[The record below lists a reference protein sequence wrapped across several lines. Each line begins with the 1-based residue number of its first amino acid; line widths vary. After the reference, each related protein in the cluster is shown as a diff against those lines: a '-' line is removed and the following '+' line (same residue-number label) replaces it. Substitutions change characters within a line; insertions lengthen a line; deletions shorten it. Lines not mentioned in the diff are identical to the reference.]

1 MMSFLKDEE
10 QPRICPKTRLGE
22 GADMT
27 TETTEMPSR
36 SRTGKIIQSDRKF
49 RWQWWLLPFTGLAAL
64 IWFLVRVIPKPSRA
78 AYPCQRLAFPLA
90 SGFIIWLVGLA
101 ASAIAF
107 HKAKRHLLQARY
119 VLAAI
124 CIVISVASIYV
135 ALSYTSQDE
144 TLAAVPP
151 PRVAQPVNAPI
162 GIAKGV
168 HPGRVAWIHDPN
180 ATTWGGTTDGYWWEP
195 NHTSQAIVDEMV
207 SKSLRGITG
216 ETTDYAA
223 WDAIFRYFNQQQGK
237 GDIGYQ
243 PGEKIII
250 KVNFVGLIDVWGGKN
265 YTYKDNYMNTSPQV
279 IHAILDQ
286 LVNIVGVNDAD
297 ITVGD
302 PLCSFVDAYFNM
314 LDPCFPDVNY
324 LDNRGTSGRGKT
336 GPSDINL
343 YWSDPCTAHFSGV
356 TKSDR
361 VPEAFKNANY
371 LINIGNLKGH
381 YDQAGVTLCG
391 KNHYG
396 SLCRRPDGQGGYYN
410 LHGTQIYTISGMNH
424 YRNIVD
430 LMGHPQIGGKTLLYL
445 IDGLYSGRHQSGNIP
460 IKWLTAPFNNDWSSS
475 LLASLDPV
483 AIDSVGLDFLLKEY
497 PTENNGPAG
506 DGADDYLHEA
516 AQAPDPCSGT
526 FYDPNHDGV
535 ELPSQGVHEH
545 WNGPNNR
552 QYTRNLDPVDGTGI
566 ELVTGEQ
573 GIYGDLDGNW
583 CVNFRDFA
591 ILANAWGSRPSDTN
605 WDPNCDISIPS
616 DGVIDKLD
624 LAVLFSQWPLIT
636 D

>member
-90 SGFIIWLVGLA
+90 SGFIVWLVGLA
-101 ASAIAF
+101 GSAIAF
-107 HKAKRHLLQARY
+107 HKAKRHLVRSRY

-124 CIVISVASIYV
+124 CIVISVVSIYV

-144 TLAAVPP
+144 TLAAYGTPP
-151 PRVAQPVNAPI
+151 LRVAQPTNAPI
-162 GIAKGV
+162 GVGKGI
-168 HPGRVAWIHDPN
+168 HLGRVAWIYDPD
-180 ATTWGGTTDGYWWEP
+180 ATTWGGTSDGYWWEP
-195 NHTSQAIVDEMV
+195 NHTSQAVVDEMV
-207 SKSLRGITG
+207 SKSLRAITG

-237 GDIGYQ
+237 GDVGYQ

-250 KVNFVGLIDVWGGKN
+250 KVNFVGFFYSNFSYTSHSN
-265 YTYKDNYMNTSPQV
+265 YPNTSPQV
-279 IHAILDQ
+279 IYAILDQ
-286 LVNIVGVNDAD
+286 LVNVVGVDDHD

-302 PLCSFVDAYFNM
+302 TLCYFVDDFYNM
-314 LDPCFPDVNY
+314 LHSDFPDVNY
-324 LDNRGTSGRGKT
+324 LDYYGINGRVKVT
-336 GPSDINL
+336 PSSTRF
-343 YWSDPCTAHFSGV
+343 YWSDPNSAGKTA
-356 TKSDR
+356 DY
-361 VPEAFKNANY
+361 VPNYFRNASY
-371 LINIGNLKGH
+371 LINLATLKGH
-381 YDQAGVTLCG
+381 YNQAGITLCG

-396 SLCRRPDGQGGYYN
+396 STGRVPNQSGYYD
-410 LHGTQIYTISGMNH
+410 LHSTQVWSVWGMGH
-424 YRNIVD
+424 YRPLVD
-430 LMGHPQIGGKTLLYL
+430 LMGHPQIGGKTLLFL
-445 IDGLYSGRHQSGNIP
+445 IDGLYAGKHMALTYP
-460 IKWLTAPFNNDWSSS
+460 IKWLTAPFNNDWPSS
-475 LLASLDPV
+475 LFASLDPV

-516 AQAPDPCSGT
+516 ALASDPCSGT
-526 FYDPNHDGV
+526 FYDPNHNGV
-535 ELPSQGVHEH
+535 RLPSQGVHEH